1 MLNTLADSS
10 YRSLLNFVVPKPFGR
25 RRSICSRGVFEMHD
39 FEVAQRL
46 QRWTAVSCLVLIAA
60 TWRLWI
66 PQTVFPQVPAF
77 AILCT
82 APMWLDWICL
92 GCLVTGLIVLAAGRS
107 GILNTSGCLLVLGSL
122 LVFFF
127 LDQHRFQ
134 PWAYEL
140 WLFTAIWLCCGVS
153 YRLKWMSWLLVSIY
167 FYSALGKLDFEFL
180 HTVGQQML
188 GAMANLVGQDSSS
201 MSAARKLVLVA
212 IFPVIEL
219 AIAVGLAMPSS
230 RRVAGIFA
238 IGLHL
243 TLILILGPLGLNHRL
258 GVLIWNAQFVGQAY
272 FLFVVKRI
280 SVPDSEIAQRQLEPK
295 LEGSRGGCLQTLC
308 GALVGLVIVMPGTER
323 FGIWDHWPS
332 WALYAPHSSRV
343 VVEVAA
349 PSVRRLPTELV
360 ALLNRPSTEPDEMPV
375 WVSIPMDAWSLQ
387 SLHTPIYPQSRFQL
401 GVARQIASVIDSE
414 FAIRVTVLGTA
425 GRFTGRRQSTIL
437 DGNSEISKAGGIYW
451 FNTIPRRRK

>member
-1 MLNTLADSS
+1 
-10 YRSLLNFVVPKPFGR
+10 
-25 RRSICSRGVFEMHD
+25 MHD
-39 FEVAQRL
+39 FDVALRL
-46 QRWTAVSCLVLIAA
+46 QRWTAVSCLALIAA

-66 PQTVFPQVPAF
+66 PQTVFPQVPVF

-82 APMWLDWICL
+82 APTWLDWICL
-92 GCLVTGLIVLAAGRS
+92 GCLIAGLGVLAVGRS
-107 GILNTSGCLLVLGSL
+107 GTLNTSGCVLVLGSL
-122 LVFFF
+122 LVFFC

-134 PWAYEL
+134 PWAYQL
-140 WLFTAIWLCCGVS
+140 WLFTAIWLCGGVS
-153 YRLKWMSWLLVSIY
+153 YRLKWMSWLMVSIY

-188 GAMANLVGQDSSS
+188 GAMANLVGQESSGI
-201 MSAARKLVLVA
+201 SASRKLALVA

-219 AIAVGLAMPSS
+219 AIAVGLAVPTS

-243 TLILILGPLGLNHRL
+243 ALIVILGPLGLNHRL

-272 FLFVVKRI
+272 FLFVAKRL
-280 SVPDSEIAQRQLEPK
+280 SVPDSEIAKRQLEPQLAGWPK
-295 LEGSRGGCLQTLC
+295 GCLQTLC
-308 GALVGLVIVMPGTER
+308 GALVALVIVMPSTER
-323 FGIWDHWPS
+323 FGIWDYWPS

-349 PSVRRLPTELV
+349 PSVHRLPVELV
-360 ALLNRPSTEPDEMPV
+360 ALTNRPATEADEMPV
-375 WVSIPMDAWSLQ
+375 WVSIPLDAWSLQ

-414 FAIRVTVLGTA
+414 FAIRVTVLGAA

-437 DGNSEISKAGGIYW
+437 EGNSEIAKAGGIYW
-451 FNTIPRRRK
+451 FNTIPRRQ